1 MEKKIVVHMKGGTI
15 HKGLTQDF
23 DPEKKDFY
31 LLPAEGG
38 GVPIHI
44 ALEDMKAL
52 FFVKD
57 YLGNADFV
65 ARRDF
70 ETARRSGVKA
80 ILTFVDGE
88 EMWGTV
94 SDAADDSVGFFFYPA
109 DGEDNNIR
117 IFVIRSSLKEMRLTE

>member
-1 MEKKIVVHMKGGTI
+1 MEQKIVVHMKDGTI

-23 DPEKKDFY
+23 RPEKDDFY

-38 GVPIHI
+38 GIPIRI
-44 ALEDMKAL
+44 ELESMKAM
-52 FFVKD
+52 FYVRD
-57 YLGNADFV
+57 YVGNADFV

-70 ETARRSGVKA
+70 ESALREGKKVV
-80 ILTFVDGE
+80 LTFTDGE

-94 SDAADDSVGFFFYPA
+94 TELPEDSAGFYFYPA

-117 IFVIRSSLKEMRLTE
+117 IFVIRSSLKDMRLTD